1 MAVHATTA
9 AMSKDELI
17 QVFARRIS
25 DILVFDPLF
34 SEIRCAS
41 QAQGTGAAQ
50 GAAPTQGTGQAQGAG
65 AAQGAAQGAAP
76 TQGAVTRA
84 GLNAVLGTE
93 LTAALLAEYTFEVQ
107 AQGLY
112 LAFLLKPEFGG
123 RETRSTFL
131 DNTAPLR
138 AGQKGWLEWG
148 SK

>member
-41 QAQGTGAAQ
+41 QAHGA
-50 GAAPTQGTGQAQGAG
+50 GQALGA
-65 AAQGAAQGAAP
+65 GAAQGAAP
-76 TQGAVTRA
+76 TQGAVTLA

-131 DNTAPLR
+131 DNTTPLR
-138 AGQKGWLEWG
+138 AGQKGWLERG

>member
-9 AMSKDELI
+9 VMSKDELI

-41 QAQGTGAAQ
+41 QAQGAR
-50 GAAPTQGTGQAQGAG
+50 QAQGA
-65 AAQGAAQGAAP
+65 GAAQGAAP
-76 TQGAVTRA
+76 TQGAVTRT
-84 GLNAVLGTE
+84 GLNTVLGTE

-107 AQGLY
+107 AQGIY

>member
-41 QAQGTGAAQ
+41 QAQGA
-50 GAAPTQGTGQAQGAG
+50 GQ
-65 AAQGAAQGAAP
+65 AQGAAP

-138 AGQKGWLEWG
+138 AGQKGWLERG

>member
-41 QAQGTGAAQ
+41 QAQGAGAAQ
-50 GAAPTQGTGQAQGAG
+50 GAGQAQWAGQAQGA
-65 AAQGAAQGAAP
+65 GAAQGAAP

-138 AGQKGWLEWG
+138 AGQKGWLERG

>member
-41 QAQGTGAAQ
+41 QAQGAVQAQ
-50 GAAPTQGTGQAQGAG
+50 EAGQAQGAG
-65 AAQGAAQGAAP
+65 AAQEAAQGAAP
-76 TQGAVTRA
+76 TQGAVTLA

-138 AGQKGWLEWG
+138 AGQKGWLERG

>member
-17 QVFARRIS
+17 QVFAWRIS

-41 QAQGTGAAQ
+41 QAQGA
-50 GAAPTQGTGQAQGAG
+50 
-65 AAQGAAQGAAP
+65 GAAQGAAP
-76 TQGAVTRA
+76 TQGAVTLA
-84 GLNAVLGTE
+84 GLNAVLSTE

-138 AGQKGWLEWG
+138 AGQKGWLERG